1 MSTVM
6 KYYLTWQKQKLKI
19 TGKRP
24 SAKFQNAKIDVG
36 KDS

>member
-1 MSTVM
+1 M